1 MGQGMEAPDA
11 VPLHMAHM
19 HTVGSKGRLSSAR
32 TVHGAD
38 STAVSGVEHPPEQ
51 ASQKNQVAAAVSGDL
66 ASDVTLSHLCCLL

>member
-1 MGQGMEAPDA
+1 MEAPDA
-11 VPLHMAHM
+11 VPLHMARA
-19 HTVGSKGRLSSAR
+19 HTMGGKGGLSPAR

-38 STAVSGVEHPPEQ
+38 SRAVSGVKRPPEQ